1 MDALGKHGVPVPA
14 LVTLCEDS
22 SVIGTPFY
30 VMEYVQGKIYKDPGL
45 AELSPDQRRQV
56 YRAMNETI
64 AKIHSVNVEEAGIG
78 DYGKH
83 DNYVSRQVK
92 TWSRQYEASK
102 TEEVES
108 MNKVMDWLP
117 RNIPAQTGVSVV
129 HGDFRV
135 DNLIFDADDPG
146 KVKAVLD
153 WELSTLGDPLSD
165 AAYGCMAHHIPSD
178 FRMLRGMAG
187 LDLKELGIPSDKEY
201 LSKYCRNMNI
211 DQVKTWDFYLSFAFF
226 RIAAILQGVYKR
238 SLQNQASGENARDA
252 GEAAKWFADISWRF
266 AQKQEKTNQSSNSG
280 VTIGP
285 IAVNVESLGARARQ
299 YHAKVTEF
307 VREEII
313 PVEQELRDHTVSEDW
328 QPSPRIEQLKQRA
341 KTAGLWNLFI
351 PKETDPDEQYG
362 AGLTNLEYAH
372 ICEVMGLS
380 PYAPEVFNCSAPD
393 TGNME
398 VLIKYG
404 TPEHQRQWLTPLLE
418 GEIRSCFAMTEP
430 RVASSDATNIESSI
444 VRDGDEYV
452 ISGRKWWTSGACDP
466 RTKICVFMGKTD
478 LSAARHQQQSMI
490 LVPFDSP
497 GITVL
502 RPLSVFGF
510 KDSPSG
516 HAEVD
521 FTDVRVPASNI
532 LLGEGR
538 GFEIAQGRL
547 GPGRIHHCMRLIG
560 NAERALELMIH
571 RVNNRVAFGK
581 PLISQGTIQQDIAL
595 SRIEIEQ
602 ARLLTLKAAQMMD
615 TVGNKVA
622 APEIAMIK
630 VVAPRMCQTVVDR
643 AIQAHGGGGL
653 HTDLP
658 LGQLFTWA
666 RALRLADGPDEVHLR
681 AVARYETAKYK

>member
-1 MDALGKHGVPVPA
+1 M
-14 LVTLCEDS
+14 
-22 SVIGTPFY
+22 
-30 VMEYVQGKIYKDPGL
+30 
-45 AELSPDQRRQV
+45 
-56 YRAMNETI
+56 
-64 AKIHSVNVEEAGIG
+64 
-78 DYGKH
+78 
-83 DNYVSRQVK
+83 
-92 TWSRQYEASK
+92 
-102 TEEVES
+102 
-108 MNKVMDWLP
+108 
-117 RNIPAQTGVSVV
+117 
-129 HGDFRV
+129 
-135 DNLIFDADDPG
+135 
-146 KVKAVLD
+146 
-153 WELSTLGDPLSD
+153 
-165 AAYGCMAHHIPSD
+165 
-178 FRMLRGMAG
+178 
-187 LDLKELGIPSDKEY
+187 
-201 LSKYCRNMNI
+201 
-211 DQVKTWDFYLSFAFF
+211 
-226 RIAAILQGVYKR
+226 
-238 SLQNQASGENARDA
+238 
-252 GEAAKWFADISWRF
+252 SWRF
-266 AQKQEKTNQSSNSG
+266 AQKQDSANKSPKLS
-280 VTIGP
+280 IGP
-285 IAVNVESLGARARQ
+285 IAVNVDSLSPKARK
-299 YHAKVTEF
+299 YHADVTEF

-313 PVEQELRDHTVSEDW
+313 PIEQELRDHSIAEDW
-328 QPSPRIEQLKQRA
+328 QPSDKIEALKQKA
-341 KTAGLWNLFI
+341 KSAGLWNLFM
-351 PKETDPDEQYG
+351 PKETDPDEKFG

-404 TPEHQRQWLTPLLE
+404 TKEHQEKWLTPLLE
-418 GEIRSCFAMTEP
+418 GRIRSCFAMTEP

-444 VRDGDEYV
+444 VRDGDNYV
-452 ISGRKWWTSGACDP
+452 INGRKWWTSGAMDP

-478 LSAARHQQQSMI
+478 PSAERHRQQSMV
-490 LVPFDSP
+490 LVPFDTP
-497 GITVL
+497 GIKVL
-502 RPLSVFGF
+502 RPLSVLGF

-521 FTDVRVPASNI
+521 FDNVRVPAANI

-560 NAERALELMIH
+560 HAERALELMIQ

-581 PLISQGTIQQDIAL
+581 PLIAQGTIQQDIAL

-643 AIQAHGGGGL
+643 VIQAHGAGGL

-658 LGQLFTWA
+658 LGQLYTWA

-681 AVARYETAKYK
+681 AVARYETSKYR